1 MLLKDI
7 VERFF
12 LETVSIVYELIR
24 VYHTEI
30 VEVNLEKLITLRRL
44 SKELESA
51 TKSEIIALQAQ
62 PAIFQGRRGFGN
74 NGTSINR
81 SSVT

>member
-1 MLLKDI
+1 MLLKDFA
-7 VERFF
+7 ERFF

-30 VEVNLEKLITLRRL
+30 VEVNLEKLISLQRL

-51 TKSEIIALQAQ
+51 TKSEIIALQA
-62 PAIFQGRRGFGN
+62 RN
-74 NGTSINR
+74 
-81 SSVT
+81 

>member
-1 MLLKDI
+1 MLLKDFA
-7 VERFF
+7 ERFF

-30 VEVNLEKLITLRRL
+30 VEVNLEKLISLQRL

-51 TKSEIIALQAQ
+51 TKSEIIALQARNQ
-62 PAIFQGRRGFGN
+62 EFFKADEVLGITVLQ
-74 NGTSINR
+74 
-81 SSVT
+81 

>member
-1 MLLKDI
+1 MLLKYFA
-7 VERFF
+7 ERFF

-30 VEVNLEKLITLRRL
+30 VEVNLEKLISLQIL

-51 TKSEIIALQAQ
+51 TKSEIIALQARNQ
-62 PAIFQGRRGFGN
+62 EFFRADEVLGITVLQ
-74 NGTSINR
+74 
-81 SSVT
+81 

>member
-1 MLLKDI
+1 MLLKDFA
-7 VERFF
+7 ERFF

-30 VEVNLEKLITLRRL
+30 VEVNLEKLISLQRL

-51 TKSEIIALQAQ
+51 TKSEIIALQARNQ
-62 PAIFQGRRGFGN
+62 QFF
-74 NGTSINR
+74 R
-81 SSVT
+81 SDEVLGITVLQ

>member
-1 MLLKDI
+1 MLLKDFA
-7 VERFF
+7 ERFF

-30 VEVNLEKLITLRRL
+30 VEVNLEKLISLQRL

-51 TKSEIIALQAQ
+51 TN
-62 PAIFQGRRGFGN
+62 P
-74 NGTSINR
+74 
-81 SSVT
+81 

>member
-1 MLLKDI
+1 MLLKYFA
-7 VERFF
+7 ERFF

-30 VEVNLEKLITLRRL
+30 VEVNLEKLISLQIL

-51 TKSEIIALQAQ
+51 TKSEIIALQARNQ
-62 PAIFQGRRGFGN
+62 QFFRADEVLGITVLQ
-74 NGTSINR
+74 
-81 SSVT
+81 

>member
-1 MLLKDI
+1 MLLKDFA
-7 VERFF
+7 ERFF

-30 VEVNLEKLITLRRL
+30 VEVNLEKLISLQRL

-51 TKSEIIALQAQ
+51 TKSEIIALQARNQ
-62 PAIFQGRRGFGN
+62 KFFRADEVLGITVLQ
-74 NGTSINR
+74 
-81 SSVT
+81 